1 MDDHRSDSI
10 GENSRGM
17 RTRLLTGIL
26 LAWIVFVHLVYYW
39 NFARVYGSP
48 ILKRI
53 APWLPW
59 Q

>member
-1 MDDHRSDSI
+1 MAHHRNVNTSEDSH
-10 GENSRGM
+10 GF
-17 RTRLLTGIL
+17 RTRLLTGVL

-59 Q
+59 